1 MELDLELDGWR
12 REWQADTAGTID
24 LTARVERE
32 TRRMRYILIGDILI
46 TVILGGGTI
55 AWAAVSRRS
64 DLMVLVGGVWTFLAI
79 AWLMS
84 WVLRRGAWT
93 PLAATTAAF
102 LDLSILRCR
111 RRREATYGQCA
122 LYVAILSF
130 DLWWIRTY
138 NPPHAAMDVVAFLT
152 TPALLIV
159 WLVTAVLAVVAVL
172 NFRRL
177 GRELEMLVALRDDF
191 EGTRSPHDG
200 RERLTGG
207 RRQGHT

>member
-1 MELDLELDGWR
+1 MELDLELDTWR
-12 REWQADTAGTID
+12 REWQADTTGAID
-24 LTARVERE
+24 LTARVERD
-32 TRRMRYILIGDILI
+32 TRRMRYLLIGDILV
-46 TVILGGGTI
+46 TVIFGGGSI
-55 AWAAVSRRS
+55 AWAAVSRRN
-64 DLMVLVGGVWTFLAI
+64 DVMVLVGGMWAFLAV

-102 LDLSILRCR
+102 LELSILRCR

-138 NPPHAAMDVVAFLT
+138 SPPHAAMDLATFLT
-152 TPALLIV
+152 TPALLIT
-159 WLVTAVLAVVAVL
+159 WLVTAVLAVIAVL

-177 GRELEMLVALRDDF
+177 GRELESLTALREDF
-191 EGTRSPHDG
+191 EGPPSSHDG
-200 RERLTGG
+200 R
-207 RRQGHT
+207 